1 MSESSFTNVIR
12 SFTESNLF
20 LFENKKKSF
29 PLSLDPFHSTLKHI
43 FIVHI
48 ALFLQSLSHQRNTED
63 LIELINGSI
72 PSFHS
77 GEDETRE
84 LVTHS

>member
-1 MSESSFTNVIR
+1 MSETSFTNVIR

-20 LFENKKKSF
+20 LFENKKSF

-48 ALFLQSLSHQRNTED
+48 VPFLQSLSHQRNTED

-77 GEDETRE
+77 GENETRE
-84 LVTHS
+84 TVTHS